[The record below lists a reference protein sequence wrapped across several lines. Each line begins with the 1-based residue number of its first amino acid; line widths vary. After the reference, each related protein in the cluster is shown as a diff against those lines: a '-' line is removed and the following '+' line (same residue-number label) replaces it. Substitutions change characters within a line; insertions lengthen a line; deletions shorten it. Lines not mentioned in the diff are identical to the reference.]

1 MNPIKKAVEEQD
13 KELMSKFP
21 RAHQMST
28 LYMKEVQSYLHARD
42 RAIIEAVVE
51 MVEMYKF
58 DLTTVE
64 ETVAAGMSQ
73 VEAQTI
79 YAYGNGYLTALTDL
93 ITRLKS
99 NLE

>member
-1 MNPIKKAVEEQD
+1 MNECCKKQIKQ
-13 KELMSKFP
+13 
-21 RAHQMST
+21 
-28 LYMKEVQSYLHARD
+28 
-42 RAIIEAVVE
+42 VVE